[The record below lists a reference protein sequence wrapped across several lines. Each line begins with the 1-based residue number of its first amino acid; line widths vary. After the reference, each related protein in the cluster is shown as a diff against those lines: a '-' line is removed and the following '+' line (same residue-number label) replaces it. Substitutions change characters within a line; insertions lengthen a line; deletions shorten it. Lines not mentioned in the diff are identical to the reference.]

1 MKKKEKMMNKNS
13 LYTASTMGDDV
24 YEEMKR
30 EILNL
35 SLKPGTPVTEQG
47 ICEKYGISRTPSR
60 HVLQRLRDEGLI
72 HSIPYKASY
81 VALLDF
87 KKIEQMIFMRCAIEE
102 KVMKEA
108 IRQKNEEFI
117 AELRLS
123 LMRQEK
129 LLSGT
134 FSPEEFYHLDASF
147 HEIWFRF
154 TAKEHVWEEIQKMLV
169 HYTRFRML
177 DIVVVQDFRSIFN
190 EHVEMMDIL
199 EKGNE
204 NEVEEKIKNHLY
216 GGIRRLGRKIHEEY
230 REYFTEEI
238 KGKYED

>member
-1 MKKKEKMMNKNS
+1 MDKNY
-13 LYTASTMGDDV
+13 LYTSNTMGDDV
-24 YEEMKR
+24 YEAMKR

-47 ICEKYGISRTPSR
+47 ICQKYGISRTPSR

-87 KKIEQMIFMRCAIEE
+87 RKIEQMIFMRCAIEE

-108 IRQKNEEFI
+108 LLLKNQEFLSALKRSLQRQG
-117 AELRLS
+117 ELLAGS
-123 LMRQEK
+123 F
-129 LLSGT
+129 T
-134 FSPEEFYHLDASF
+134 PEEFYRLDGEF
-147 HEIWFRF
+147 HELWFRF
-154 TAKEHVWEEIQKMLV
+154 TGKEHVWDEIQKMLV

-177 DIVVVQDFRSIFN
+177 DIVVMQDFLSIYR
-190 EHVEMMDIL
+190 EHVEMVSIL
-199 EKGNE
+199 EKNQ
-204 NEVEEKIKNHLY
+204 EEKVEDVIREHLY

-230 REYFTEEI
+230 QEYFVRE
-238 KGKYED
+238 